1 MQSRLNS
8 SPVLLLQGVR
18 LSAAAVVVFLS
29 ALFAAG
35 SAAGQTTLRDPGG
48 RFTLAVPKDW
58 SVAASSEQMSVL
70 VSGNS
75 SMSVTVGNLPPGQ
88 MVESVSGQV
97 ATQWG
102 KYQELKRGPATV
114 GGKPAELL
122 IASGTNPKGQPS
134 FFRVVAAPFSG
145 GTLVMM
151 TSTPQDDFARHKAA
165 IESMEKGV
173 RFADGGAEPS
183 PARSVPS
190 VSPEKKRKLEALEQA
205 HMAGVLSDD
214 EYAQKKAALL
224 ASAEPAARPAPSR
237 RTADE
242 SGTPAPA
249 AGRPMLGVATRAL
262 EADDVQMTGVDKGA
276 LVAQVAPGSPADAAG
291 IQPGDVV
298 VSFDGA
304 PVTDAQSLVQ
314 AVGRSKPGQQITLG
328 LVRGGR
334 SGNVQVRLGTVPR

>member
-1 MQSRLNS
+1 MQSRFRS
-8 SPVLLLQGVR
+8 QGTPFSHVVR
-18 LSAAAVVVFLS
+18 ICAAAVVLLLGT
-29 ALFAAG
+29 LFAAG
-35 SAAGQTTLRDPGG
+35 SAAGQSTLRDPGG

-75 SMSVTVGNLPPGQ
+75 SLSVTVGNLPPGQ
-88 MVESVSGQV
+88 MVESVAAQV

-122 IASGTNPKGQPS
+122 IASGTSPKGQPS
-134 FFRVVAAPFSG
+134 FFRVVAVPFSG

-183 PARSVPS
+183 PARSAPP
-190 VSPEKKRKLEALEQA
+190 VSPERKRKLEALEQA
-205 HMAGVLSDD
+205 HLAGVLSDD

-224 ASAEPAARPAPSR
+224 ASTEPPARPAPPR

-242 SGTPAPA
+242 SGTPGAV

-334 SGNVQVRLGTVPR
+334 SADVQVRLGTVPR

>member
-1 MQSRLNS
+1 MQFRSRS
-8 SPVLLLQGVR
+8 QGIPFSQAVR
-18 LSAAAVVVFLS
+18 MRAAAVVVLLG

-35 SAAGQTTLRDPGG
+35 PAAGQSILRDPGG

-75 SMSVTVGNLPPGQ
+75 SVSVTVGHLPPGQ
-88 MVESVSGQV
+88 MVESVAGQV

-134 FFRVVAAPFSG
+134 FFRVVAAPFPG

-183 PARSVPS
+183 PAQSAPA

-205 HMAGVLSDD
+205 HLAGVLSDD

-224 ASAEPAARPAPSR
+224 ASNEPPARPAPPR

-242 SGTPAPA
+242 PGTPAPVG
-249 AGRPMLGVATRAL
+249 GRPLLGVATRAL
-262 EADDVQMTGVDKGA
+262 EADDVQMTGVEKGA
-276 LVAQVAPGSPADAAG
+276 LVAQVAPGSPAEAAG

-304 PVTDAQSLVQ
+304 PVIDAASLVQ
-314 AVGRSKPGQQITLG
+314 AVGRGKPGQQVTLG
-328 LVRGGR
+328 LVRNGR
-334 SGNVQVRLGTVPR
+334 SGSVQVRLGAAPR